1 MTNTPIS
8 TMTRPTT
15 STAYCAMATSTLGV
29 LITSSS
35 ASVSPGALPEAS
47 CQDPVATSCLPFFF
61 GRASLVSADSLAA
74 SATTDQEPG
83 AAAGVAGRIGST
95 GGGVGSDG
103 AGAGVQTSLGLGVS
117 AGAGVQT
124 SSTGGGGA
132 SGGAYGAGAVSG
144 GGNVGVAAGGMSQDK
159 ASFAGAGGAAGGGW

>member
-61 GRASLVSADSLAA
+61 GRASLVSADSWPA

-117 AGAGVQT
+117 AGAGVPT
-124 SSTGGGGA
+124 PSTRGAGGV
-132 SGGAYGAGAVSG
+132 GGAYGAGAVSG
-144 GGNVGVAAGGMSQDK
+144 GGDQGG
-159 ASFAGAGGAAGGGW
+159 GAGGLGPGTDSLA